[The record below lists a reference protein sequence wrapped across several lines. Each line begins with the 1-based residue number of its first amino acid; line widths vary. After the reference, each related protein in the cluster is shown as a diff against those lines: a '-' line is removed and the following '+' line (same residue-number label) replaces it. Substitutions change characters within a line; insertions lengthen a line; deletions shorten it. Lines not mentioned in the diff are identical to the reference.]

1 MLAAGKLILAAG
13 TAAAAI
19 ASVAPG
25 THAGSTPVTV
35 GPGGVQ
41 VAVAKVSGT
50 AAATVVVPQGVTR
63 LSGSSSGSSALAAR
77 TRLVVVRSSDGATL
91 FTGSLATFRSLP
103 VVAGTK
109 LSVQIAK
116 PAGHTGLRASASLR
130 WS

>member
-1 MLAAGKLILAAG
+1 MFAATKLLLAAG

-25 THAGSTPVTV
+25 THAGSAPVTV

-41 VAVAKVSGT
+41 VVVAKVSGT
-50 AAATVVVPQGVTR
+50 TTAKLVVPAGVTQ
-63 LSGSSSGSSALAAR
+63 LTGSASGSPALAAR

-103 VVAGTK
+103 VAAGTQ
-109 LSVQIAK
+109 LRIEVSK
-116 PAGHTGLRASASLR
+116 PAGHAGLRASAALR